1 MKKVFYYSMLV
12 ITVIGFLGFIY
23 GVFGNGTSN
32 TASTLGLMFI
42 SLAAGSMAL
51 MTEPKATVKQETY
64 GLSML
69 ILISIAVI
77 VILFASS
84 CSKQGY
90 GCKGNQ
96 SWKQMTK
103 RINNGY

>member
-1 MKKVFYYSMLV
+1 MKKIFYYSMLV
-12 ITVIGFLGFIY
+12 TTIIGFLGFIY

-64 GLSML
+64 GFSML

-96 SWKQMTK
+96 SWDKMVRRMNSQ
-103 RINNGY
+103 